1 MKKQAAERSN
11 AGRAARGGA
20 GVWGFTFLVLDLGL
34 DGGDGV
40 AALDLQRDG
49 LPRQRLHKDLHLR
62 RPVAR
67 FLLSV
72 ALLPSGRGGGF
83 GVRWRRQRRGAE
95 RWTGGGG
102 QARTRGLPFVE
113 EGRGGNAAATKQ

>member
-49 LPRQRLHKDLHLR
+49 LPRQRLHEDLHLR
-62 RPVAR
+62 RPVA
-67 FLLSV
+67 LASSSSV
-72 ALLPSGRGGGF
+72 ALLPSGRGEGF
-83 GVRWRRQRRGAE
+83 
-95 RWTGGGG
+95 GGGG
-102 QARTRGLPFVE
+102 GGSGEERSGGLVVV
-113 EGRGGNAAATKQ
+113 GRLGHVVSLL